1 MIKIIVNPTAGGGR
15 AVDHAS
21 TVARACA
28 DAGMSVHVHVASNR
42 DDTVRTAME
51 TAPRGL
57 VIACG
62 GDGTVHDC
70 LQGVMRADLASP
82 RLAILPVGTGNDIDR
97 GLRLTIA
104 EADSTDTDTDSQ
116 DKGHD
121 QGQSIGSS
129 SEVFAGAVADERY
142 RPVDVGSVQC
152 GDGEPHYF
160 LGVLSCGFDSDVNE
174 RANAM
179 PSRVGKARYLLGV
192 ARELPT
198 FRPRWYSIDSD
209 GDDRSM
215 AGMVLAIGNG
225 PAYGSGMLVCP
236 AADMA
241 DGLLDVTLVTNAPK
255 RTFVSVLPRVYSGRH
270 IDHPSVT
277 SWTAERLRIDAPDSI
292 VYADGERIGPLPAA
306 VAVSHRALEVLDV
319 YHA

>member
-21 TVARACA
+21 TLARACA
-28 DAGMSVHVHVASNR
+28 DAGMAVHVHVASNR

-51 TAPRGL
+51 TASRGL

-70 LQGVMRADLASP
+70 LQGVMRADVASP
-82 RLAILPVGTGNDIDR
+82 RLAIWPVGTGNDIDR
-97 GLRLTIA
+97 GLHLTNA
-104 EADSTDTDTDSQ
+104 GTDSTDADA
-116 DKGHD
+116 
-121 QGQSIGSS
+121 QGQPETLVSP
-129 SEVFAGAVADERY
+129 SEVFADAVADERY
-142 RPVDVGSVQC
+142 RAVDVGSVQC

-209 GDDRSM
+209 GDDCSM

-292 VYADGERIGPLPAA
+292 VYADGERIGPLPAT
-306 VAVSHRALEVLDV
+306 VALSHRALEVLDV

>member
-1 MIKIIVNPTAGGGR
+1 MIKIVVNPTAGGGS

-21 TVARACA
+21 TLARACA
-28 DAGMSVHVHVASNR
+28 DAGMSVHVHVAANR

-70 LQGVMRADLASP
+70 LQGVMRAETASP
-82 RLAILPVGTGNDIDR
+82 RLAIWPVGTGNDIDR
-97 GLRLTIA
+97 GLRLTKTSTLM
-104 EADSTDTDTDSQ
+104 ESNGADGDFQSQ
-116 DKGHD
+116 AHF
-121 QGQSIGSS
+121 QILGSS
-129 SEVFAGAVADERY
+129 IDNFVDAVADQRF
-142 RPVDVGSVQC
+142 RAIDVGSVQC
-152 GDGEPHYF
+152 GDDEAHYF

-198 FRPRWYSIDSD
+198 VRPRWYSIDSD
-209 GDDRSM
+209 GEDRSM

-241 DGLLDVTLVTNAPK
+241 DGLVDVTLVTNAPK

-270 IDHPSVT
+270 IEHPSVT
-277 SWTAERLRIDAPDSI
+277 AWTAQQLRIDAPDSI
-292 VYADGERIGPLPAA
+292 VYADGERIGPLPAT
-306 VAVSHRALEVLDV
+306 VAVRHRALEVVDAH
-319 YHA
+319 HA

>member
-1 MIKIIVNPTAGGGR
+1 MIKIVVNPTAGGGS

-21 TVARACA
+21 TLARACA
-28 DAGMSVHVHVASNR
+28 DAGMSVHVHVAANR
-42 DDTVRTAME
+42 VDTVRTAME

-57 VIACG
+57 VVACG

-70 LQGVMRADLASP
+70 LQGAMRAEEIIP
-82 RLAILPVGTGNDIDR
+82 RIAIWPVGTGNDIDR
-97 GLRLTIA
+97 GLRVTRTGAPA
-104 EADSTDTDTDSQ
+104 EPTATAGESPAHSQ
-116 DKGHD
+116 ALAP
-121 QGQSIGSS
+121 GSS
-129 SEVFAGAVADERY
+129 IDNFVDAVADQRF
-142 RPVDVGSVQC
+142 RAIDVGSVRC
-152 GDGEPHYF
+152 GDDEAHYF

-198 FRPRWYSIDSD
+198 VRPRWYSIDSD
-209 GDDRSM
+209 GEDRSM

-241 DGLLDVTLVTNAPK
+241 DDLLDVTLVTNAPK

-270 IDHPSVT
+270 IEHPSVT
-277 SWTAERLRIDAPDSI
+277 AWTAQQLRIDAPDSI
-292 VYADGERIGPLPAA
+292 VYADGERIGPLPAT
-306 VAVSHRALEVLDV
+306 VAVRHRALEVVDAH
-319 YHA
+319 HA

>member
-70 LQGVMRADLASP
+70 LQGVIRADVATP

-97 GLRLTIA
+97 GLRLTIPEANVTAADA
-104 EADSTDTDTDSQ
+104 E
-116 DKGHD
+116 G
-121 QGQSIGSS
+121 QGQTLEKS

-142 RPVDVGSVQC
+142 RAVDVGSVQC

-277 SWTAERLRIDAPDSI
+277 SWTAARLRIDAPDSI
-292 VYADGERIGPLPAA
+292 VYADGERIGPLPAI
-306 VAVSHRALEVLDV
+306 VAISHRALEVLDV

>member
-1 MIKIIVNPTAGGGR
+1 MIKIVVNPTAGGGS

-21 TVARACA
+21 TLARACA
-28 DAGMSVHVHVASNR
+28 DAGMSVHVHVAANR
-42 DDTVRTAME
+42 VDTVRTAME

-57 VIACG
+57 VVACG

-70 LQGVMRADLASP
+70 LQGAMRAEEIIP
-82 RLAILPVGTGNDIDR
+82 RIAIWPVGTGNDIDR
-97 GLRLTIA
+97 GLRVTRTGAPA
-104 EADSTDTDTDSQ
+104 EPTATAGESPAHSEALAPSIDSFINAVTDQ
-116 DKGHD
+116 C
-121 QGQSIGSS
+121 
-129 SEVFAGAVADERY
+129 F
-142 RPVDVGSVQC
+142 RPIDVGSVQC
-152 GDGEPHYF
+152 GDSELHYF

-179 PSRVGKARYLLGV
+179 PARVGKARYLLGV
-192 ARELPT
+192 ARELPLV
-198 FRPRWYSIDSD
+198 RPRWYSIDSD

-241 DGLLDVTLVTNAPK
+241 DGVLDVTLVTNAPK

-270 IDHPSVT
+270 IEHPSVT
-277 SWTAERLRIDAPDSI
+277 SWTARQLRIDAPDSI
-292 VYADGERIGPLPAA
+292 VYADGERIGPLPATVA
-306 VAVSHRALEVLDV
+306 VAHRALEVLDAQ
-319 YHA
+319 HA